1 MKKKAWYDDVDAATL
16 QRIKTYSA
24 FNDAESKNL
33 MVQTMYE
40 YREEEIQDFKGTNH
54 ELALENI
61 KAKKIIRKLIDDI
74 KNYSYLDKLEDIEEA
89 EEFLKVD

>member
-1 MKKKAWYDDVDAATL
+1 MTE
-16 QRIKTYSA
+16 Q
-24 FNDAESKNL
+24 
-33 MVQTMYE
+33 
-40 YREEEIQDFKGTNH
+40 
-54 ELALENI
+54 ELVLENI

>member
-1 MKKKAWYDDVDAATL
+1 MIKAWE
-16 QRIKTYSA
+16 K
-24 FNDAESKNL
+24 
-33 MVQTMYE
+33 
-40 YREEEIQDFKGTNH
+40 EIQDFKETNH

-89 EEFLKVD
+89 EEFLKGD